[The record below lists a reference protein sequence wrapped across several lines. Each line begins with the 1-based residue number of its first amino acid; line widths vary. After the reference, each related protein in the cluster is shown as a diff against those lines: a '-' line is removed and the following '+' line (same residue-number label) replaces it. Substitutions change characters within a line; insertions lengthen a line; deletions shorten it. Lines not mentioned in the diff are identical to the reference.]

1 LFVNG
6 QYLWTEVE
14 VMDYDVKKEKYIVKV
29 ISSGVIK
36 EVIRL
41 SLLFREENEE
51 KFKERVEI
59 AKLR

>member
-1 LFVNG
+1 VNG

-14 VMDYDVKKEKYIVKV
+14 VLDYDVKKEKYIVKV

>member
-1 LFVNG
+1 
-6 QYLWTEVE
+6 
-14 VMDYDVKKEKYIVKV
+14 VKKEKYIVKV

>member
-1 LFVNG
+1 VNG